1 MYGKE
6 IKTNS
11 LLLIETIKEL
21 AGIGKLNVANV
32 KCVITKNQIDYSL
45 WSEPM
50 FLLLYGHQ
58 NVKHGMMG

>member
-11 LLLIETIKEL
+11 LYLIETIKEL
-21 AGIGKLNVANV
+21 AEIRKF
-32 KCVITKNQIDYSL
+32 TENQIDYSL
-45 WSEPM
+45 CSEPM

>member
-1 MYGKE
+1 MNWQE
-6 IKTNS
+6 S
-11 LLLIETIKEL
+11 E
-21 AGIGKLNVANV
+21 NVANV

-45 WSEPM
+45 CSEPM

>member
-1 MYGKE
+1 M
-6 IKTNS
+6 
-11 LLLIETIKEL
+11 
-21 AGIGKLNVANV
+21 AGIGKLDHVSYFENLANV

-45 WSEPM
+45 CSEPM